1 MKITINQ
8 NYNAKLVPVF
18 KNKENEEF
26 KDVLLNLQEKGI
38 FKGEKGEI
46 FSHVDLT
53 GGSTTV
59 FLGLGEEE
67 KVTEEEL
74 RLAGF
79 KGAKELAKLKVKEA
93 SVNLTK
99 LSNMCYRKST
109 KSFTEGLLHAEYK
122 FDKYMSKKS
131 ESSLE
136 EVSLGLLEGKEEKV
150 LPGINEVINLM
161 DGIFV
166 TRNLINEPAIT
177 LTPVALANA
186 AKSELEALGIEVT
199 ILSKEDA
206 ENLEMKAFLAVAK
219 GSHNEPR
226 GIIMRYK
233 GGNAED
239 PILGLV
245 GKGVT
250 FDSGGYSIKPGPSM
264 ITMNGDMGG
273 AGSVIGAM
281 KAIALNKLPKNVTA
295 VILATDNMI
304 SGDAYVPGDIIGSMA
319 GKTIEIHS
327 TDAEGRLTLA
337 DAVYYIVKKEG
348 VSEVVDVATLT
359 GACVVALGE
368 FYTGAFTNNQE
379 FMDRVKS
386 ASVEAGEALWQM
398 PLSKEY
404 KELIKGD
411 RGDLKNTGG
420 RWGGAIT
427 AASFIEEFVE
437 GTPWIHL
444 DVAGTS
450 DIASARGYLPK
461 GATGAPVKTLYY
473 YVKGESNKKC
483 C

>member
-8 NYNAKLVPVF
+8 NYSAKLVPVF

-46 FSHVDLT
+46 FSHVGLAEE
-53 GGSTTV
+53 STVV

-93 SVNLTK
+93 SVKLEK
-99 LSNMCYRKST
+99 LSSMCYRKST
-109 KSFTEGLLHAEYK
+109 KAFTEGLLHADYK
-122 FDKYMSKKS
+122 FDKYLSKKS
-131 ESSLE
+131 ESSLQ
-136 EVSLGLLEGKEEKV
+136 EVSLGLWEGKEEKV
-150 LPGINEVINLM
+150 LPGINEVVNLM

-186 AKSELEALGIEVT
+186 AKSELEALGVEVT

-206 ENLEMKAFLAVAK
+206 ENLGMKAFLAVAK
-219 GSHNEPR
+219 GSHNEPQ

-233 GGNAED
+233 GGNTED

-281 KAIALNKLPKNVTA
+281 KAIALNKLAKNVTA
-295 VILATDNMI
+295 VVLATDNMI

-319 GKTIEIHS
+319 GKTIEIHT

-386 ASVEAGEALWQM
+386 ASIEAGEDLWQM

-411 RGDLKNTGG
+411 RGDLKNSGG

-427 AASFIEEFVE
+427 AASFIEEFVD

-450 DIASARGYLPK
+450 DLPSARGYLPK
-461 GATGAPVKTLYY
+461 GATGTPVKTLYY

>member
-8 NYNAKLVPVF
+8 NYSAKLVPVF

-46 FSHVDLT
+46 FSHVGLAEE
-53 GGSTTV
+53 STVV

-93 SVNLTK
+93 SVKLEK
-99 LSNMCYRKST
+99 LSGMCYRKST
-109 KSFTEGLLHAEYK
+109 KAFTEGLLHADYK
-122 FDKYMSKKS
+122 FDKYLSKKS
-131 ESSLE
+131 ESSLQ
-136 EVSLGLLEGKEEKV
+136 EVSLGLWEGKEEKV
-150 LPGINEVINLM
+150 LPGINEVVNLM

-186 AKSELEALGIEVT
+186 AKSELEALGVEVT

-206 ENLEMKAFLAVAK
+206 ENLGMKAFLAVAK
-219 GSHNEPR
+219 GSHNEPQ

-233 GGNAED
+233 GGNTED

-281 KAIALNKLPKNVTA
+281 KAIALNKLAKNVTA
-295 VILATDNMI
+295 VVLATDNMI

-319 GKTIEIHS
+319 GKTIEIHT

-386 ASVEAGEALWQM
+386 ASIEAGEDLWQM

-411 RGDLKNTGG
+411 RGDLKNSGG

-427 AASFIEEFVE
+427 AASFIEEFVD

-450 DIASARGYLPK
+450 DLPSARGYLPK
-461 GATGAPVKTLYY
+461 GATGTPVKTLYY

>member
-46 FSHVDLT
+46 FSHVDIT
-53 GGSTTV
+53 GGGTTV

-93 SVNLTK
+93 SIKLEK

>member
-1 MKITINQ
+1 MKITINK

-18 KNKENEEF
+18 KNKEIEGF
-26 KDVLLNLQEKGI
+26 KEVLSNLQEKGI

-46 FSHVDLT
+46 FSHVDLI
-53 GGSTTV
+53 GENTTV
-59 FLGLGEEE
+59 FLGLGEED

-93 SVNLTK
+93 SIKLEK

-109 KSFTEGLLHAEYK
+109 KAFTEGFLHAEYK
-122 FDKYMSKKS
+122 FDKYLSKKS

-136 EVSLGLLEGKEEKV
+136 EISLGLWEGKEEKV

-166 TRNLINEPAIT
+166 TRNLINEPAIS

-186 AKSELEALGIEVT
+186 AKSELEALGVEVT

-206 ENLEMKAFLAVAK
+206 EKLGMKAFLAVAK
-219 GSHNEPR
+219 GSYNEPQ

-281 KAIALNKLPKNVTA
+281 KAIALNKLAKNVTA

-337 DAVYYIVKKEG
+337 DAVYYIVKNEG

-386 ASVEAGEALWQM
+386 ASIEAGEALWQM

-450 DIASARGYLPK
+450 DLPSARGYLPK
-461 GATGAPVKTLYY
+461 GATGTPVKTLYY